1 MIYYLLFLMDK
12 NPNTINWD
20 GSTLKVFENYSIDQA
35 KELLDVFTSHL
46 HEDIKIWTSK
56 QLIKALEDEWYHL
69 FLNEIENNI
78 NNPEFINDLTH
89 NPKQLEAILLYC
101 YNRNFRNTHIKD
113 WNKLKDLRIHKPW
126 DVRQEWMDIWKW
138 KHFWKLEKWITKY
151 WRKLNSFSKNH
162 LWIWIQDAIDKYY
175 QPHLLEMTPEEEKLI
190 EDIILWLEKW
200 EKNFIIL
207 NHDTF
212 ANIPLAIVKFMKK
225 AEKLWVKDV
234 NKYFTTII
242 WPLLNVHSVQNT
254 IINTLSNVVITHPAG
269 NKIPEAKPL
278 VNLQQKWA
286 LNQIIKDL
294 GKDWWGQ
301 VYFCSPSG
309 TRDVV
314 IYWKDEKWETIPH
327 IYIPDESWW
336 SNVSTIKLVNRLKK
350 NNPELKIYS
359 FSTNTTELKKDI
371 SLTDNSWNKW
381 ADISMHISD
390 LNQDEPLTPEDIV
403 KCLAK
408 WVTYPIKW
416 DNWEIIW
423 EQQCATAIPEELFKK
438 LKKWNKTW
446 EYPEWL
452 IKENWQIDVYV
463 LNDLIK
469 NCEYYI
475 K

>member
-1 MIYYLLFLMDK
+1 MDK

-126 DVRQEWMDIWKW
+126 DFRQEWMDIWKW

-225 AEKLWVKDV
+225 AEELWVKDV

-336 SNVSTIKLVNRLKK
+336 SNVSTIKLVNKLKK

-390 LNQDEPLTPEDIV
+390 LNQDEPLTPENIV

-452 IKENWQIDVYV
+452 IKDNWEIDVYV

>member
-1 MIYYLLFLMDK
+1 MDK
-12 NPNTINWD
+12 NPNTIKGND
-20 GSTLKVFENYSIDQA
+20 SVLKVFENYSIDQA
-35 KELLDVFTSHL
+35 KELLDAFTLHL
-46 HEDIKIWTSK
+46 HEDIKLWTSK
-56 QLIKALEDEWYHL
+56 QLIKALEDAWFHL
-69 FLNEIENNI
+69 FIDEIKNNL

-89 NPKQLEAILLYC
+89 HPEELEAILLYC
-101 YNRNFRNTHIKD
+101 YNRNFWNTHIKD

-138 KHFWKLEKWITKY
+138 KNFWKLEKPITKY
-151 WRKLNSFSKNH
+151 WRKLNAFSKNH
-162 LWIWIQDAIDKYY
+162 LWIGIQDAIDKYY
-175 QPHLLEMTPEEEKLI
+175 QPHLLEMSPEEEKLL
-190 EDIILWLEKW
+190 ENIILWLEKW

-212 ANIPLAIVKFMKK
+212 ANIPLAILKFMKK
-225 AEKLWVKDV
+225 AEELWVKDV

-242 WPLLNVHSVQNT
+242 WPLLNVHSIQNT
-254 IINTLSNVVITHPAG
+254 IINTLSNVVITHPSG

-278 VNLQQKWA
+278 INLQQKGA
-286 LNQIIKDL
+286 LNQITKDL
-294 GKDWWGQ
+294 GKEWGWQ

-327 IYIPDESWW
+327 IYIPDESRG

-350 NNPELKIYS
+350 NNPDLKIYS

-381 ADISMHISD
+381 SDISMHMSD
-390 LNQDEPLTPEDIV
+390 LNQDIPLEVKDVI
-403 KCLAK
+403 KCLVK
-408 WVTYPIKW
+408 WVTYPLKW
-416 DNWEIIW
+416 EDWQIVW
-423 EQQCATAIPEELFKK
+423 EQQCATAIPEDLFKK

-446 EYPEWL
+446 EYPRWL
-452 IKENWQIDVYV
+452 IQENWEIDVYG
-463 LNDLIK
+463 LNELIK
-469 NCEYYI
+469 SWEYFI